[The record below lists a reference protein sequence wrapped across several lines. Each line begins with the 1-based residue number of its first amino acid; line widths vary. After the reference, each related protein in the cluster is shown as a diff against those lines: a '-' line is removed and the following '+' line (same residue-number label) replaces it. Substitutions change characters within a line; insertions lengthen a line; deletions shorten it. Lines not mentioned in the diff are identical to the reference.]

1 MEESKM
7 VGKFKWLAV
16 ILVCFSLVFVFSG
29 CSTPGGRSAG
39 DVIDDGTIT
48 TKVKTKLFADSI
60 LKGFS
65 IDVDC
70 FQGEVTLTGAVK
82 TPREK
87 ERAEDIARKTLG
99 VRRVNNLLKIQ

>member
-1 MEESKM
+1 MI
-7 VGKFKWLAV
+7 GKSRFLAV
-16 ILVCFSLVFVFSG
+16 ILVGLFLVFVCSG
-29 CSTPGGRSAG
+29 CSTPAGRSAG
-39 DVIDDGTIT
+39 DVIDDSTIT

-99 VRRVNNLLKIQ
+99 VRKVNNLLKIQ